1 MDSEQAA
8 EAVAANRHKKFM
20 LLPGPSGPRKR
31 YIEVFQCS
39 SADMSVVLANPE
51 LPTNL
56 QLPAMNLS
64 PHTPGFSG
72 ALPPVVNLTPP
83 GLSAQTSPQQGSP
96 PMMAGAPPPT
106 QPPTA
111 FLSQV
116 QQLPQLY
123 QQPQPRA
130 QLVSH
135 GKIGRCTGYILFN
148 MVTFRYKTCTTSLVD
163 RNDAI

>member
-96 PMMAGAPPPT
+96 PMMAGARPPT